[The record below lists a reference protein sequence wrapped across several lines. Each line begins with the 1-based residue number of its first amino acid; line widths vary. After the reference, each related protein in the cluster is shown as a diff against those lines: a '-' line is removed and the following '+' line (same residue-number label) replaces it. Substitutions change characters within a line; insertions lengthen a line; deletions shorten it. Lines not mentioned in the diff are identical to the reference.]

1 MPSRISKYYLS
12 VAAVLAALSIVLAIA
27 MLTGYR
33 HGLYSLETGVLLLTG
48 AWLIAFIFSFVTIE
62 PPARPVK
69 VTSKLEQSSLF
80 DFQNAI
86 YKSSIVSRASK
97 KGDITFVNEN
107 FVRISGYSSEE
118 LIGKNHR
125 VINSGYHPASFWV
138 DMWKTISSGH
148 IWRAEVRN
156 KAKDGSYYWVDTFV
170 MPFLNDDGSV
180 REFLSIRNDITERK
194 RNEEEIKKLSLVAS
208 KTSNAVTITDASGAV
223 EWVNDS
229 FVQITGYSFDEVRG
243 KNMRML
249 QGMETDPVVVKRINE
264 RLRQGNSVSEELI
277 NYSKQGRKFWVKLN
291 ITPVFNADRTI
302 RNFISVQSDI
312 TRIKEYEMSVSA
324 IARELASLIE
334 NANVPIFGINAQRRI
349 TEWNKVAADLL
360 GYEKHHAIG
369 SMLEVRI
376 FEESSRAKFE
386 GVVQEVM
393 SGSPLGNIEC
403 AIVTQSGQRLILLMS
418 ASPRRDPNGVITGV
432 IFVAQNIT
440 ELTEYRQ
447 SLEEKVIERTRALN
461 EALQKERELVDMK
474 SRFISIAS
482 HEFRTPLSTISVA
495 TGMIRKHYTKL
506 SPEELDQKLANILK
520 QVEHMTVMLDDVL
533 LIEKANAG
541 KLDVQRKEIMLD
553 DFFSNLCA
561 EVQRSKGNTHH
572 IRVHKSLVFD
582 RVSSDDKLLRS
593 IFINLLTNAIKFS
606 PGVALVDVTI
616 LAAGNNVSVRVKDY
630 GIGIPEDDLRNL
642 FEPFFRGGNV
652 NAIQG
657 TGLGLS
663 IIRKSLDLLKGT
675 ITVDS
680 TPGKGTEFHVTIP
693 IHA

>member
-1 MPSRISKYYLS
+1 MPDRAGLYRLS
-12 VAAVLAALSIVLAIA
+12 VAAVLVALTVALAIA
-27 MLTGYR
+27 MLTGFRY
-33 HGLYSLETGVLLLTG
+33 GLYSLETGVLILTG
-48 AWLIAFIFSFVTIE
+48 LWTLVLLFFVF
-62 PPARPVK
+62 
-69 VTSKLEQSSLF
+69 TSDRSGGWEKPRGFEQSSLH

-86 YKSSIVSRASK
+86 YKSSIVSRANK

-125 VINSGYHPASFWV
+125 LINSGYHPASFWTN
-138 DMWKTISSGH
+138 MWKTISSGN

-156 KAKDGSYYWVDTFV
+156 RAKDGSFYWVDTFV
-170 MPFLNDDGSV
+170 MPFLNDDATV

-194 RNEEEIKKLSLVAS
+194 RNEEEIRKLSLVAS

-229 FVQITGYSFDEVRG
+229 FVQITGYSFEEVRG

-249 QGMETDPVVVKRINE
+249 QGMETDPAVVKRINE

-291 ITPVFNADRTI
+291 ITPVFNPDRTI
-302 RNFISVQSDI
+302 RNFISVHSDI

-334 NANVPIFGINAQRRI
+334 NANVPIFGINVQRRI
-349 TEWNKVAADLL
+349 TEWNKVAAELL

-369 SMLEVRI
+369 SMLEARI

-386 GVVQEVM
+386 SVVAQVM
-393 SGSPLGNIEC
+393 NGSPLGNIEC
-403 AIVTQSGQRLILLMS
+403 AIITQRGQRLILLMS
-418 ASPRRDPNGVITGV
+418 ASPRRDSNGAITGV

-495 TGMIRKHYTKL
+495 TGMIRKHHAKF
-506 SPEELDQKLANILK
+506 SPEELDQKLANIQK

-541 KLDVQRKEIMLD
+541 KLDVQLGKIMLD
-553 DFFSNLCA
+553 DFFSNLCV

-572 IRVHKSLVFD
+572 IRITKSLLFD
-582 RVSSDDKLLRS
+582 VIQSDDKLLRS

-606 PGVALVDVTI
+606 PGVALVDVNI
-616 LAAGNNVSVRVKDY
+616 RAGANNLSVSVKDY
-630 GIGIPEDDLRNL
+630 GIGIPEKDVRNL

-652 NAIQG
+652 SAIQG

-663 IIRKSLDLLKGT
+663 IIRKSVDLLKGT
-675 ITVDS
+675 ITVNS
-680 TPGKGTEFHVTIP
+680 TPGKGTEFHVTLP